1 MSCHPTDTDTIF
13 DTVRFWRL
21 KAMKHITDRYANDL
35 FQWFESVKLCLWSS
49 DWLIPTN
56 TQCRGQSTVEMITW
70 KSSETIDWS
79 QNAKQCFAFPP
90 AWAQIVC
97 DYIRLKILGCVGVVV
112 IAANRIWKVGSWL
125 ARLRH
130 NSYATLRPPLRSRDR
145 KMTWHLDGKVRICV
159 TSVAGLS
166 FVCRMNGKFSG
177 QTNSAHANAEDIPPE
192 NPKADHMRSIHS
204 RRKYISVDRSWWRYR
219 WLTFTNTMYSLC
231 SPFRFWRSG
240 MARENREWTDIE
252 DNHRWV
258 CTQCPHSNDRESV

>member
-1 MSCHPTDTDTIF
+1 M
-13 DTVRFWRL
+13 L
-21 KAMKHITDRYANDL
+21 MK
-35 FQWFESVKLCLWSS
+35 F
-49 DWLIPTN
+49 WLINSHKYTMPRTIYCRNDHMEKSGHNRIDLKMQNSLQGMFN
-56 TQCRGQSTVEMITW
+56 TC
-70 KSSETIDWS
+70 
-79 QNAKQCFAFPP
+79 
-90 AWAQIVC
+90 AQIVC

-204 RRKYISVDRSWWRYR
+204 RRKYISVDWSWWRYR

-252 DNHRWV
+252 DIHRWV
-258 CTQCPHSNDRESV
+258 CTQCPHSNDRASV